1 MSIQEK
7 VLTDLTSAIK
17 NKDEVKKSILR
28 VAIGEFN
35 RVDKIVSDEKA
46 TSILKKMVENL
57 KMAPTA
63 NGAIEMDIISGYLP
77 KQMSKE
83 EIEVVIAGLI
93 TSTGATSVKEMGK
106 IMGGLKQYAGQYDG
120 KLASEIIK
128 SKLS

>member
-46 TSILKKMVENL
+46 TGILNKMVENL

-63 NGAIEMDIISGYLP
+63 NGVIEVDILTGYLP

-83 EIEVVIAGLI
+83 ELEVIIADLI
-93 TSTGATSVKEMGK
+93 TSTSATSVKEMGK